1 MSKDLLKYSKE
12 SKVTSEFDADEKVEL
27 SCDIKKVNDY
37 GKTQGRQ
44 ICITN
49 KRFYNL
55 DKKKIKRAIK
65 IADITAMTKNNV
77 QKHLEFIVHVSSES
91 DYRFKIDKLKMRDEI
106 FSVIKQVYAKQTGKN
121 LPIYGVTDNDLKE
134 YHTVKA
140 DVKKG
145 ICRIPQEA

>member
-12 SKVTSEFDADEKVEL
+12 SKVTSEFDSDEKVEL

-91 DYRFKIDKLKMRDEI
+91 DYRFKIDKLFRE
-106 FSVIKQVYAKQTGKN
+106 N
-121 LPIYGVTDNDLKE
+121 GVTIPFPQR
-134 YHTVKA
+134 
-140 DVKKG
+140 DVHLFQQQQ
-145 ICRIPQEA
+145 PSA